1 MSNILALIARIALAL
16 FLLVVFGCMLYMLAL
31 SPTKATP
38 AKDQNLSQPISK
50 QTKQKVKSS
59 FNEKT
64 SNEKFITNGK
74 IDSLI
79 ALAKSKLGA
88 KYVPG
93 KAGPNTFDCSGFV
106 YYIFKEQGRVIPRTS
121 ISQSKIG
128 KKLDKSEIQRG
139 DILFF
144 NTANSKHVNH
154 SGIYLGENK
163 FIHASSGEAY
173 SVTISNLDGWYK
185 DKFLWGI
192 RVFNQK

>member
-16 FLLVVFGCMLYMLAL
+16 LLLISFLFLLYMLAV
-31 SPTKATP
+31 SPIKEDLKQERTFALEDPILEKQNPLNSQLEKKSNTK
-38 AKDQNLSQPISK
+38 
-50 QTKQKVKSS
+50 
-59 FNEKT
+59 
-64 SNEKFITNGK
+64 ITINDK
-74 IDSLI
+74 IDSII
-79 ALAKSKLGA
+79 ALAESKIGA

-163 FIHASSGEAY
+163 FIHASSGKAY
-173 SVTISNLDGWYK
+173 SVTISSLNEWYK
-185 DKFLWGI
+185 DKFLWGV
-192 RVFNQK
+192 RVFN